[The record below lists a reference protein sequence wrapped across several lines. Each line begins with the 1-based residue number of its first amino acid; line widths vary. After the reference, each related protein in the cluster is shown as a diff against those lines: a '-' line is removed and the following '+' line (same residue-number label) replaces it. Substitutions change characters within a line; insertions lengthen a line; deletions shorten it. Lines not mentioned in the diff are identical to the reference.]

1 MAVWREARGLV
12 RDVYQLTN
20 IGGFARDFGLRDQLR
35 RSAVSIMSCVAEG
48 FERGGDRDFRRFL
61 RMAKGSAGEVRSLL
75 YVAGDVGYLDAARR
89 DRLNDSVAGISRQL
103 GGMIKYLSGEYPSRR
118 NDGHRRNER
127 PSAGAETDDAPP
139 IAMPKRSTEDRYLR
153 EEDSDL
159 RSWILDFR
167 SLILDS

>member
-1 MAVWREARGLV
+1 LGRFERFEDMAVWREARGLV

-103 GGMIKYLSGEYPSRR
+103 GGMIKYLSGSIRAEETRPPAKRKA
-118 NDGHRRNER
+118 ER
-127 PSAGAETDDAPP
+127 G
-139 IAMPKRSTEDRYLR
+139 R
-153 EEDSDL
+153 
-159 RSWILDFR
+159 
-167 SLILDS
+167 